1 MGMFME
7 MNAESTEDVADKEE
21 PSIKVIKPFL
31 HVLKTGT
38 NCSGIFLATYA
49 AAALVN
55 LSSGSDTV
63 KTLLISNG
71 VTKIVADLLK
81 MKDDEL
87 TWYTLMLATNLTK
100 EPHFRHTFSSEGL
113 PLMLYD
119 MLTSS
124 YHQVTRDASDKDAPD
139 S

>member
-1 MGMFME
+1 
-7 MNAESTEDVADKEE
+7 MNSESNEDVADKAE

-31 HVLKTGT
+31 HVLKTGV

-55 LSSGSDTV
+55 LSSGSNTV
-63 KTLLISNG
+63 KTLLVSNG
-71 VTKIVADLLK
+71 VTKVIVDLLN

-87 TWYTLMLATNLTK
+87 TWYTLMLTTNLTK
-100 EPHFRHTFSSEGL
+100 EPHFRHTFASEGL

-124 YHQVTRDASDKDAPD
+124 YHQVTRSAVDSQAASDGLML
-139 S
+139 